1 MANVKW
7 FLGVASKRF
16 AAVVAADY
24 LLLLSEVHGLPWGK
38 GQRTRRRGGN
48 EQGKRGNSCKLHLV
62 LPIDFYY
69 CFT

>member
-24 LLLLSEVHGLPWGK
+24 LLLLSEAYLEVVEQCW
-38 GQRTRRRGGN
+38 RRV
-48 EQGKRGNSCKLHLV
+48 E
-62 LPIDFYY
+62 
-69 CFT
+69 

>member
-24 LLLLSEVHGLPWGK
+24 LLLLSEVHGLPRGGEAVMEK
-38 GQRTRRRGGN
+38 GQS